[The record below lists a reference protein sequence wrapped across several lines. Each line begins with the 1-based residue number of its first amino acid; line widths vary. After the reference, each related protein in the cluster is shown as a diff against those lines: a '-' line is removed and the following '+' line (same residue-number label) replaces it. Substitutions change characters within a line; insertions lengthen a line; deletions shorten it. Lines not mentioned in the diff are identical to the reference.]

1 MEINLPDRVET
12 DGGSRNGRGQSTPV
26 LSEGNVTLSP
36 FNDAFLTARYAGWL
50 NDPETVRFSEQR
62 HRAHT
67 LATCAA
73 YVEGMQSGG
82 HHLWAISQA
91 GAPGQPSIHVGN
103 LSATIDPRNAIAE
116 MGILIGEKSA
126 RGCGIGRCAW
136 GLAARWLLTE
146 RRLRK
151 IWAGTMR
158 ANVAMA
164 ATARAAGMT
173 PEGVQI
179 AHFLLD
185 GEPVDLILFG
195 RLADGTCDPSP

>member
-1 MEINLPDRVET
+1 VKERDRI
-12 DGGSRNGRGQSTPV
+12 GQSQSTPV
-26 LSEGNVTLSP
+26 LSEGSVTLSP
-36 FNDAFLTARYAGWL
+36 FNDAFLTARYVGWL
-50 NDPETVRFSEQR
+50 NDPETVQFSEQR
-62 HRAHT
+62 HRTHT

-73 YVEGMQSGG
+73 YVEGMRSGG
-82 HHLWAISQA
+82 HHLWAISHA
-91 GAPGQPSIHVGN
+91 GGPGQPSIHVGN

-116 MGILIGEKSA
+116 MGILIGEKLA

-136 GLAARWLLTE
+136 GLAARWLLTG

-173 PEGVQI
+173 PEGAQA

-185 GEPVDLILFG
+185 GVPVDLILFG
-195 RLADGTCDPSP
+195 RLAGGDGR